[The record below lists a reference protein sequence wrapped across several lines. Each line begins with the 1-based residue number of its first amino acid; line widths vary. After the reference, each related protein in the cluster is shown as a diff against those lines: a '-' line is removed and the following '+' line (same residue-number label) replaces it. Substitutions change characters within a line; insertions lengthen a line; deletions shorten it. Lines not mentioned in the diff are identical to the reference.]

1 MVNSSTMT
9 LIVIVMAIYF
19 VGMIAISWMGR
30 KYGKNFDDFISA
42 GRNCTTLMIIGS
54 AVGSHIGNGY
64 VVGGAAS
71 GAAVGLSGA
80 WYGIGCALSYLA
92 VAFVLNHRVYKCGY
106 ISLPEILNA
115 RYGEKM
121 TSVIFSVTTALSY
134 IANIAAQ
141 LMAGKALFEALGFNG
156 TLGVWVIAI
165 VVMAYSCISGL
176 WGACATS
183 VVQVAIIIVSLLATF
198 FIVLGRG
205 AVGLVTEAVANGL
218 APANYFSMN
227 TEGVASILITIV
239 PISLAALCEQCTV
252 QRIASASL
260 KRHPSAR

>member
-9 LIVIVMAIYF
+9 LIVIVMAFYF
-19 VGMIAISWMGR
+19 IGMIAISWMGR
-30 KYGKNFDDFISA
+30 KYGKNFDDFISV

-92 VAFVLNHRVYKCGY
+92 VALVLNHRVYKCGY

-156 TLGVWVIAI
+156 TLGRMGDRCCRHGVLLYLRPLGGVRDICCAGR
-165 VVMAYSCISGL
+165 YHHRQPSCHVLYRSG
-176 WGACATS
+176 
-183 VVQVAIIIVSLLATF
+183 
-198 FIVLGRG
+198 
-205 AVGLVTEAVANGL
+205 
-218 APANYFSMN
+218 
-227 TEGVASILITIV
+227 
-239 PISLAALCEQCTV
+239 
-252 QRIASASL
+252 QRRIWPC
-260 KRHPSAR
+260 H

>member
-19 VGMIAISWMGR
+19 IGMIAISWMGR

-92 VAFVLNHRVYKCGY
+92 VALVLNHRVYKCGY

-134 IANIAAQ
+134 IANIAAWRT
-141 LMAGKALFEALGFNG
+141 LVSPVFGGRARHLLCRSLSSSSAFLPRSLSFWAEAHLALSLRPSQTDLPLQAILI
-156 TLGVWVIAI
+156 WVP
-165 VVMAYSCISGL
+165 
-176 WGACATS
+176 T
-183 VVQVAIIIVSLLATF
+183 VSLL
-198 FIVLGRG
+198 
-205 AVGLVTEAVANGL
+205 
-218 APANYFSMN
+218 S
-227 TEGVASILITIV
+227 
-239 PISLAALCEQCTV
+239 
-252 QRIASASL
+252 
-260 KRHPSAR
+260 

>member
-9 LIVIVMAIYF
+9 LIVVVMAIYF

-92 VAFVLNHRVYKCGY
+92 VAFVLNHRVYKCG
-106 ISLPEILNA
+106 
-115 RYGEKM
+115 
-121 TSVIFSVTTALSY
+121 
-134 IANIAAQ
+134 
-141 LMAGKALFEALGFNG
+141 
-156 TLGVWVIAI
+156 
-165 VVMAYSCISGL
+165 
-176 WGACATS
+176 
-183 VVQVAIIIVSLLATF
+183 TF
-198 FIVLGRG
+198 PF
-205 AVGLVTEAVANGL
+205 
-218 APANYFSMN
+218 PKS
-227 TEGVASILITIV
+227 
-239 PISLAALCEQCTV
+239 
-252 QRIASASL
+252 
-260 KRHPSAR
+260 

>member
-9 LIVIVMAIYF
+9 LIVIVMALYF

-92 VAFVLNHRVYKCGY
+92 VALVLNHRVYKCGY

-156 TLGVWVIAI
+156 TLGVWVIAV

-205 AVGLVTEAVANGL
+205 ALGLVTA
-218 APANYFSMN
+218 
-227 TEGVASILITIV
+227 T
-239 PISLAALCEQCTV
+239 
-252 QRIASASL
+252 L
-260 KRHPSAR
+260 KKTLFVVSPKST

>member
-19 VGMIAISWMGR
+19 IGMIAISWMGR

-42 GRNCTTLMIIGS
+42 GRNCTTLMIIGF

-92 VAFVLNHRVYKCGY
+92 VALVLNHRVYKCGY

-156 TLGVWVIAI
+156 TLGVWVIAV
-165 VVMAYSCISGL
+165 VVMA
-176 WGACATS
+176 
-183 VVQVAIIIVSLLATF
+183 
-198 FIVLGRG
+198 
-205 AVGLVTEAVANGL
+205 
-218 APANYFSMN
+218 
-227 TEGVASILITIV
+227 
-239 PISLAALCEQCTV
+239 
-252 QRIASASL
+252 
-260 KRHPSAR
+260 